1 MSLDRI
7 RLEFSV
13 VALWR
18 VDEDQET
25 GENFVDSRLVGFP
38 PLLPLEFLSHGLPC
52 RP

>member
-13 VALWR
+13 MTLWR
-18 VDEDQET
+18 DDENRET

-38 PLLPLEFLSHGLPC
+38 PLLPLEFLFHGLLY
-52 RP
+52 RT